1 MAGIV
6 GFFHVLGA
14 LWKFGDALTPLFE
27 HLPSLLPTAGQAMV
41 TGGNQAINASK
52 TLRQQGGFTVNAE
65 DLVDD
70 LSTAISTAR
79 TALND
84 AITKLTSAA
93 DEIDAVSVPTLT
105 PTSISIPNGF
115 GGSVS
120 VITGLGLGTVKPF
133 ATMHDNLDDVVT
145 YLEDL
150 STELGN
156 TYSKLTSLSDSL
168 ASAGGNLHTLGTA
181 LKDAGQAFQQI
192 PA

>member
-1 MAGIV
+1 MAGLV
-6 GFFHVLGA
+6 GFFRVLGA

-27 HLPSLLPTAGQAMV
+27 QLPSLLPTAGQAMV
-41 TGGNQAINASK
+41 TSGNQAINASK

-65 DLVDD
+65 DLIDD
-70 LSTAISTAR
+70 LSTAIGTAQ

-84 AITKLTSAA
+84 AITKLTAAA
-93 DEIDAVSVPTLT
+93 DQINGVSIPTFT
-105 PTSISIPNGF
+105 PTTVSIPNGF

-120 VITGLGLGTVKPF
+120 VITGLGLGSVKPF
-133 ATMHDNLDDVVT
+133 TTMHDNLDDVVS

-156 TYSKLTSLSDSL
+156 TNSKLTSLSNSL
-168 ASAGGNLHTLGTA
+168 ATTGGNLHTLGTA

>member
-1 MAGIV
+1 MPGIV
-6 GFFHVLGA
+6 GFFRVLGA

-27 HLPSLLPTAGQAMV
+27 HLPSLLPAAGQAMV

-52 TLRQQGGFTVNAE
+52 TLRQQGGLAVNAE
-65 DLVDD
+65 ELVDD
-70 LSTAISTAR
+70 LSAAISTAQ

-93 DEIDAVSVPTLT
+93 DQINAVSIPTLSPST
-105 PTSISIPNGF
+105 VSIPNGF
-115 GGSVS
+115 GGTVS
-120 VITGLGLGTVKPF
+120 VITGLGLGTVQPF
-133 ATMHDNLDDVVT
+133 TTMHDNLDDVVD

-150 STELGN
+150 STELG
-156 TYSKLTSLSDSL
+156 TTHSKLTSLADSL
-168 ASAGGNLHTLGTA
+168 AAAGGNLHILGTA